1 MQTTVKN
8 NLSEKYSKGTIVI
21 HWLSLLLILGMIPI
35 GSIMA
40 DLPAGPEKIQL
51 YKVHFILGNLIFL
64 LTLLRTWFFFKKPR
78 PAKLETGSSFHNKLV
93 IWIEYS
99 FYWVLIFLALSGIIT
114 NITAEL
120 GEAVMTGDYNLLPT
134 DMDFPS
140 LEVHE
145 ILVKL
150 LIALLIAHVLGV
162 IMHYLRHKENTLKR
176 ILP

>member
-1 MQTTVKN
+1 MQTNLKN

-21 HWLSLLLILGMIPI
+21 HWLSLLLILAMIPT

-40 DLPAGPEKIQL
+40 DMPAGPDKITL

-64 LTLLRTWFFFKKPR
+64 LTLIRTWYFFKKPR
-78 PAKLETGSSFHNKLV
+78 PAKLETGSAFHNKLV

-99 FYWVLIFLALSGIIT
+99 FYWVLILLAVSGIVT
-114 NITAEL
+114 NITGKL
-120 GEAVMTGDYNLLPT
+120 GEAVMTGDYNLLPAS
-134 DMDFPS
+134 MDLPS

-150 LIALLIAHVLGV
+150 LIALMIAHVLGV
-162 IMHYLRHKENTLKR
+162 ILHYIRHRENTLKR
-176 ILP
+176 IIP

>member
-8 NLSEKYSKGTIVI
+8 NLSEKYSKGTMVI
-21 HWLSLLLILGMIPI
+21 HWLSLLLILAMIPT

-78 PAKLETGSSFHNKLV
+78 PAKLETGSAFHNKLV

-99 FYWVLIFLALSGIIT
+99 FYWVLIFLALSGIAT

-120 GEAVMTGDYNLLPT
+120 GEAVMTGEYNLLPAN
-134 DMDFPS
+134 MDFPS